1 MAEINFRKGT
11 YQIRVYLGKDAN
23 GKKITE
29 NTTFTPTKTT
39 PKAIEKEVQEF
50 ARNFEKKVKE
60 GKILS
65 GEKLSLPDVVKE
77 WKQDQTFKDLT
88 KAVQEN

>member
-50 ARNFEKKVKE
+50 VHIA
-60 GKILS
+60 
-65 GEKLSLPDVVKE
+65 KLNGRICEAKRPDLRSKTVA
-77 WKQDQTFKDLT
+77 FRF
-88 KAVQEN
+88 